1 MEVNFKDKFE
11 EIYNMESDSIF
22 RFCLMRVSNREQA
35 LDLTQEVFLRLWQT
49 LSSSKEVSNHKAF
62 LFTVAR
68 RLIIDWY
75 RKKKSLSLDSMLFRD
90 DERDYDVVDESTE
103 GNKVLDG
110 AEGRYLM
117 SKINELKD
125 KDRDIIY
132 LRFVEDLSPREIGEI
147 LGVSANTA
155 SVRINRSLHELRK
168 ISVYR
173 DDESDLEIK
182 NKKNDSKS
190 ELLIE

>member
-1 MEVNFKDKFE
+1 MDVNFKNKFE
-11 EIYNMESDSIF
+11 EIYSLESDNIF
-22 RFCLMRVSNREQA
+22 RFCLVRVSSREQA
-35 LDLTQEVFLRLWQT
+35 LDITQEVFLRLWQT
-49 LSSSKEVSNHKAF
+49 LSSSKEVLNYKAF

-75 RKKKSLSLDSMLFRD
+75 RKKKSVSLDSLLSGD
-90 DERDYDVVDESTE
+90 DDKEYEVVDESTM
-103 GNKVLDG
+103 GSSMSDK

-132 LRFVEDLSPREIGEI
+132 LRFVEDLSPSEIGEI
-147 LGVSANTA
+147 LGISANTA

-168 ISVYR
+168 ISGYKEN
-173 DDESDLEIK
+173 ESDLEIK
-182 NKKNDSKS
+182 NKKDDPKS